1 MVMTKIAD
9 DRIALVKIIV
19 EYDLMEEK
27 VTIESN
33 ITPFEYCSK
42 MSLTDQYDFLL
53 MGYGMLDVEES
64 SLDVDDYISF
74 QESLDIK
81 VLIDE
86 RSIVNL
92 N

>member
-1 MVMTKIAD
+1 
-9 DRIALVKIIV
+9 
-19 EYDLMEEK
+19 
-27 VTIESN
+27 
-33 ITPFEYCSK
+33 